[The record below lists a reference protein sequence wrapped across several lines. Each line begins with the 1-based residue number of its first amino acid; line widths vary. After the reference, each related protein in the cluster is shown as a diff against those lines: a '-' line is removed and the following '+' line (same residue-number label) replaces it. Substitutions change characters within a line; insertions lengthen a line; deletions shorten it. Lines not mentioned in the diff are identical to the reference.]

1 MTFRTIQTVKTP
13 VLFDLQAISV
23 RFGQLEAL
31 KSVDLQILQG
41 QRVALIGSNGS
52 GKSTL
57 LRVLNGLIS
66 PKSSQKSGRKT
77 GFVSGTIQTDANLRQ
92 AMLFQRPHLLRM
104 NVQANVAMGLWLAG
118 TGWAEAKTWALK
130 ALAQVGLQAEAA
142 RSAKTLSQGQQQR
155 VALARAWVVL
165 SDTKQS
171 NVLLLDEPTASMD
184 PHAKREVEAL
194 MQGFAAQNMTL
205 VFSSHNLG
213 QVKRLATHVA
223 YLEHGKLLAYLPVAD
238 FFDSEKVRTV
248 SPAADAFLKGET
260 A

>member
-1 MTFRTIQTVKTP
+1 MTFQTSPSTQPP
-13 VLFDLQAISV
+13 VLFDLKAISV
-23 RFGQLEAL
+23 RFGQIDAL
-31 KSVDLQILQG
+31 KNIDLQILQG

-66 PKSSQKSGRKT
+66 AKSGQKSGQL
-77 GFVSGTIQTDANLRQ
+77 SGKLQTDANLRQ
-92 AMLFQRPHLLRM
+92 AMLFQRPHMLRM
-104 NVQANVAMGLWLAG
+104 SVLANVAMGLWLSG
-118 TGWAEAKTWALK
+118 TRWEASKVRALE
-130 ALAQVGLQAEAA
+130 ALARVGLENEAS

-155 VALARAWVVL
+155 AALARAWVML
-165 SDTKQS
+165 SDTKQA
-171 NVLLLDEPTASMD
+171 NVLMLDEPTASMD

-194 MQGFAAQNMTL
+194 MHAFAEQNMTL

-223 YLEHGKLLAYLPVAD
+223 YLEHGKLLAYLPVDD
-238 FFDSEKVRTV
+238 FFDSAKLYTV

-260 A
+260 V

>member
-1 MTFRTIQTVKTP
+1 MTL
-13 VLFDLQAISV
+13 LFDLKAVSV

-31 KSVDLQILQG
+31 KNVDLQILQG

-66 PKSSQKSGRKT
+66 FKSGQKSGQIL
-77 GFVSGTIQTDANLRQ
+77 GTVQTDANLRQ
-92 AMLFQRPHLLRM
+92 AMLFQRPHMLRM
-104 NVQANVAMGLWLAG
+104 SVQANVAMGLWLAG
-118 TGWAEAKTWALK
+118 TGWAAAKTRALE
-130 ALAQVGLQAEAA
+130 ALVRVGLQAEAA

-165 SDTKQS
+165 SNTKQS
-171 NVLLLDEPTASMD
+171 NALLLDEPTASMD

-194 MQGFAAQNMTL
+194 MHDFAAQNMTL

-238 FFDSEKVRTV
+238 FFDSEKLQAV
-248 SPAADAFLKGET
+248 SPAADTFLKGET
-260 A
+260 T

>member
-1 MTFRTIQTVKTP
+1 MTL
-13 VLFDLQAISV
+13 LFDLKAVSV

-66 PKSSQKSGRKT
+66 PKSNQKSGQI
-77 GFVSGTIQTDANLRQ
+77 SGVLQTVANLRQ
-92 AMLFQRPHLLRM
+92 AMLFQRPHMLRIS
-104 NVQANVAMGLWLAG
+104 VQANVAMGLWLAG
-118 TGWAEAKTWALK
+118 TGWTEAKTRALE
-130 ALAQVGLQAEAA
+130 ALARVGLQDEAA

-194 MQGFAAQNMTL
+194 MQDFAAQNTTL

-223 YLEHGKLLAYLPVAD
+223 YLEHGELLAYLPVSD
-238 FFDSEKVRTV
+238 FFDGAKLRAV
-248 SPAADAFLKGET
+248 SPAGDAFLRGET
-260 A
+260 S

>member
-1 MTFRTIQTVKTP
+1 MS
-13 VLFDLQAISV
+13 VLFDLKAVSV
-23 RFGQLEAL
+23 RFGQHEAL
-31 KSVDLQILQG
+31 KNIDLQILQG
-41 QRVALIGSNGS
+41 QRVALIGANGS

-66 PKSSQKSGRKT
+66 PKSSQKSGQM
-77 GFVSGTIQTDANLRQ
+77 SGTMQTDASLRQ
-92 AMLFQRPHLLRM
+92 AMLFQRPHMLRM
-104 NVQANVAMGLWLAG
+104 SVLANVAMGLWLAG
-118 TGWAEAKTWALK
+118 SSWAEAKKRALQ
-130 ALAQVGLQAEAA
+130 ALVRVGLQDEAA

-155 VALARAWVVL
+155 VALARAWVCL
-165 SDTKQS
+165 SDAAVQ

-194 MQGFAAQNMTL
+194 MHDFAAQNMTL

-238 FFDSEKVRTV
+238 FFDADKLHAV

>member
-1 MTFRTIQTVKTP
+1 MTL
-13 VLFDLQAISV
+13 LFDLKGISV

-31 KSVDLQILQG
+31 KNVDLQILQG

-66 PKSSQKSGRKT
+66 SKSSQKTGQRT
-77 GFVSGTIQTDANLRQ
+77 GFVSGTIQTDTNLRQ
-92 AMLFQRPHLLRM
+92 AMLFQRPHMLRM
-104 NVQANVAMGLWLAG
+104 SVQANVAVGLWFAG
-118 TGWAEAKTWALK
+118 TGWAAAKMRALE
-130 ALAQVGLQAEAA
+130 ALARVGLQAEAV

-165 SDTKQS
+165 SNTKQS
-171 NVLLLDEPTASMD
+171 NALLLDEPTASMD

-194 MQGFAAQNMTL
+194 IHDFAEQNMTL

-223 YLEHGKLLAYLPVAD
+223 YLEKGQLLAYLPVGD
-238 FFDSEKVRTV
+238 FFDAEKLRTI
-248 SPAADAFLKGET
+248 SPEADAFLRGET

>member
-1 MTFRTIQTVKTP
+1 MTI
-13 VLFDLQAISV
+13 LFDLKAVSV
-23 RFGQLEAL
+23 WFGQLEAL
-31 KSVDLQILQG
+31 KAVDLQILQG

-77 GFVSGTIQTDANLRQ
+77 GFSSGTIETDTNLRQ
-92 AMLFQRPHLLRM
+92 AMLFQRPHMLRM
-104 NVQANVAMGLWLAG
+104 SVQANVAMGLWLAG
-118 TGWAEAKTWALK
+118 TGWAASKARALG
-130 ALAQVGLQAEAA
+130 ALQRVGLQAEAA

-165 SDTKQS
+165 SNAKQS
-171 NVLLLDEPTASMD
+171 NVLSLDEPTASMD

-194 MQGFAAQNMTL
+194 MQDFAAQNMTL

-223 YLEHGKLLAYLPVAD
+223 YLEHGALLAYLPVGD
-238 FFDSEKVRTV
+238 FFDAEKLLTV
-248 SPAADAFLKGET
+248 SPEAHAFLKGET

>member
-1 MTFRTIQTVKTP
+1 MTLQTSQSPLSP
-13 VLFDLQAISV
+13 VLFDLKAISV
-23 RFGQLEAL
+23 RFGQIDAL
-31 KSVDLQILQG
+31 KSIDLQILQG

-66 PKSSQKSGRKT
+66 PKSSQKSGQLL
-77 GFVSGTIQTDANLRQ
+77 GTLRTDANLRQ
-92 AMLFQRPHLLRM
+92 AMLFQRPHMLRIS
-104 NVQANVAMGLWLAG
+104 VQANVAMGLWLG
-118 TGWAEAKTWALK
+118 GVRWAAAKARALE
-130 ALAQVGLQAEAA
+130 ALARVGLQNEVA

-165 SDTKQS
+165 SDTKLS

-194 MQGFAAQNMTL
+194 MYSVATQNMTL

-223 YLEHGKLLAYLPVAD
+223 YLEHGKLLAYLPVRD
-238 FFDSEKVRTV
+238 FFDSQKLYAV
-248 SPAADAFLKGET
+248 SPAADTFLKGET
-260 A
+260 V

>member
-1 MTFRTIQTVKTP
+1 
-13 VLFDLQAISV
+13 
-23 RFGQLEAL
+23 
-31 KSVDLQILQG
+31 G

-66 PKSSQKSGRKT
+66 SKSGQKSGQM
-77 GFVSGTIQTDANLRQ
+77 SGTVQTYTNLQQ
-92 AMLFQRPHLLRM
+92 AMLFQRPLMLRM
-104 NVQANVAMGLWLAG
+104 SVQANVAMGLWLSG
-118 TGWAEAKTWALK
+118 MGWAEAKTR
-130 ALAQVGLQAEAA
+130 ALAGLARVGLQAEAA

-155 VALARAWVVL
+155 VALARAWAVL

-171 NVLLLDEPTASMD
+171 NALLLDEPTASMD

-194 MQGFAAQNMTL
+194 MQDFATQNMTL

-223 YLEHGKLLAYLPVAD
+223 YLEHGKLLAYLPVGD
-238 FFDSEKVRTV
+238 FFDAEKLLAI
-248 SPAADAFLKGET
+248 SPEADAFLKGEAT
-260 A
+260 

>member
-1 MTFRTIQTVKTP
+1 MTL
-13 VLFDLQAISV
+13 LFNLKDISV
-23 RFGQLEAL
+23 RFGSLKAL
-31 KSVDLQILQG
+31 DNVNLQIFQG

-66 PKSSQKSGRKT
+66 PKKSHQSEQKT
-77 GFVSGTIQTDANLRQ
+77 GSVSGTIQTHAHLRQ
-92 AMLFQRPHLLRM
+92 AMLFQRPHMLRM
-104 NVQANVAMGLWLAG
+104 SAQTNVALGLWFTG
-118 TGWAEAKTWALK
+118 TPWLQAKARALD
-130 ALAQVGLQAEAA
+130 ALARVSLQDQAA

-155 VALARAWVVL
+155 LALARACVCL
-165 SDTKQS
+165 SDPAFN

-184 PHAKREVEAL
+184 PHAKREVETI
-194 MQGFAAQNMTL
+194 MQDFAVQNMTL

-223 YLEHGKLLAYLPVAD
+223 YLEHGKLMVYLPVTD
-238 FFDSEKVRTV
+238 FFDSKCLQAL
-248 SPAADAFLKGET
+248 SPSADAFLKGES

>member
-1 MTFRTIQTVKTP
+1 MTLQTSQSPLAP
-13 VLFDLQAISV
+13 VLFDLKAISV
-23 RFGQLEAL
+23 RFGQIDAL
-31 KSVDLQILQG
+31 KSIDLQILQG

-66 PKSSQKSGRKT
+66 PKSSQKSGQLL
-77 GFVSGTIQTDANLRQ
+77 GTLRTDANLQQ
-92 AMLFQRPHLLRM
+92 AMLFQRPHMLRIS
-104 NVQANVAMGLWLAG
+104 VQANVAMGLWLG
-118 TGWAEAKTWALK
+118 GVRWAAAKVRALE
-130 ALAQVGLQAEAA
+130 ALARVGLQNEVV

-165 SDTKQS
+165 SDTKLS

-194 MQGFAAQNMTL
+194 MHSVATQNMTL

-223 YLEHGKLLAYLPVAD
+223 YLEHGKLLAYLPVRD
-238 FFDSEKVRTV
+238 FFDSQKLYAV
-248 SPAADAFLKGET
+248 SPAADTFLKGET
-260 A
+260 V

>member
-1 MTFRTIQTVKTP
+1 MTL
-13 VLFDLQAISV
+13 LFDLKGISV

-31 KSVDLQILQG
+31 KSIDLQILQG

-66 PKSSQKSGRKT
+66 SKSAQKSGQI
-77 GFVSGTIQTDANLRQ
+77 SGIVQTDPNLRQ
-92 AMLFQRPHLLRM
+92 AMLFQRPHMLRM
-104 NVQANVAMGLWLAG
+104 SVQANVAMGLWLAG
-118 TGWAEAKTWALK
+118 TGWAESKARALE
-130 ALAQVGLQAEAA
+130 ALARVGLQAEAA

-165 SDTKQS
+165 SDSKQS
-171 NVLLLDEPTASMD
+171 NALLLDEPTASMD
-184 PHAKREVEAL
+184 PHAKREVESL
-194 MQGFAAQNMTL
+194 MHDFAAQSMTL

-223 YLEHGKLLAYLPVAD
+223 YLEHGKLLAYLPVGD
-238 FFDSEKVRTV
+238 FFDAEKLRAI
-248 SPAADAFLKGET
+248 SPEADAFLKGET

>member
-1 MTFRTIQTVKTP
+1 MTL
-13 VLFDLQAISV
+13 LFDLKAVSV

-31 KSVDLQILQG
+31 KSVDLQIFQG

-66 PKSSQKSGRKT
+66 SKSGQKT
-77 GFVSGTIQTDANLRQ
+77 GQISGTVQRDPNLRQ
-92 AMLFQRPHLLRM
+92 AMLFQRPHMLRM
-104 NVQANVAMGLWLAG
+104 SVQANVAMGLCLAG
-118 TGWAEAKTWALK
+118 TGWAEAKTRALE
-130 ALAQVGLQAEAA
+130 ALARVGLQAEAA

-165 SDTKQS
+165 SDTKKS
-171 NVLLLDEPTASMD
+171 NLLLLDEPTASMD

-194 MQGFAAQNMTL
+194 MHDFATQNMTL

-223 YLEHGKLLAYLPVAD
+223 YLEHGKLLAYLPVDD
-238 FFDSEKVRTV
+238 FFDSAKLCTV

-260 A
+260 V

>member
-1 MTFRTIQTVKTP
+1 MTQNTTTMKT
-13 VLFDLQAISV
+13 VLFDLKAVSV
-23 RFGQLEAL
+23 RFGHIDAL

-41 QRVALIGSNGS
+41 QRLALVGSNGS
-52 GKSTL
+52 GKSSL
-57 LRVLNGLIS
+57 LRVLNGLIT
-66 PKSSQKSGRKT
+66 PKKNQMT
-77 GFVSGTIQTDANLRQ
+77 GDMEANAGIRQ
-92 AMLFQRPHLLRM
+92 AMLFQRPHMLRM
-104 NVQANVAMGLWLAG
+104 SAQANIAMGLWLSG
-118 TGWAEAKTWALK
+118 QSWKVAKTRALE
-130 ALAQVGLQAEAA
+130 ALARVGLQDEAA

-155 VALARAWVVL
+155 LALARAWVTL
-165 SDTKQS
+165 SHANLPHAIKS

-194 MQGFAAQNMTL
+194 MHAFAEQGMTL

-223 YLEHGKLLAYLPVAD
+223 YLEHGKLLAYLSVDA
-238 FFDSEKVRTV
+238 FFDADKLRVV

>member
-1 MTFRTIQTVKTP
+1 MSVTTSKLP
-13 VLFDLQAISV
+13 VLIDLSSVSV

-31 KSVDLQILQG
+31 KSVDLQVLQG
-41 QRVALIGSNGS
+41 QRLALIGSNGS

-66 PKSSQKSGRKT
+66 PNSGLT
-77 GFVSGTIQTDANLRQ
+77 VGQMSGQINTSANLRQ
-92 AMLFQRPHLLRM
+92 AMLFQRPHMLRLS
-104 NVQANVAMGLWLAG
+104 VQANVAMGLWLG
-118 TGWAEAKTWALK
+118 GVRWAEAKARAVQ
-130 ALAQVGLQAEAA
+130 ALAQVGLQDEAA
-142 RSAKTLSQGQQQR
+142 RPAKTLSQGQQQR
-155 VALARAWVVL
+155 VALARAWVCL
-165 SDTKQS
+165 SDPALQ

-194 MQGFAAQNMTL
+194 MHSFAEQRMTL

-238 FFDSEKVRTV
+238 FFDATKLQAM
-248 SPAADAFLKGET
+248 SPEADVFLKGET
-260 A
+260 L

>member
-1 MTFRTIQTVKTP
+1 MTPQTST
-13 VLFDLQAISV
+13 LFDLKAISV

-31 KSVDLQILQG
+31 KNIDLQILQG

-57 LRVLNGLIS
+57 LRVLNGLMT
-66 PKSSQKSGRKT
+66 PKNSQKSGRKT
-77 GFVSGTIQTDANLRQ
+77 EFVSGTIQTNANLRQ
-92 AMLFQRPHLLRM
+92 AMLFQRPHMLRM
-104 NVQANVAMGLWLAG
+104 SVQANVAMGLWLAG
-118 TGWAEAKTWALK
+118 TGWAAAKTRALE
-130 ALAQVGLQAEAA
+130 ALARVGLQAEAT

-155 VALARAWVVL
+155 VALARAWVCL
-165 SDTKQS
+165 SDPALQ
-171 NVLLLDEPTASMD
+171 NVLLLLDEPTASMD

-194 MQGFAAQNMTL
+194 MHDFAAQSMTL

-223 YLEHGKLLAYLPVAD
+223 YLEHGKLLAYLPVGD
-238 FFDSEKVRTV
+238 FFDSEKLRAV
-248 SPAADAFLKGET
+248 SLEADTFLKGET

>member
-1 MTFRTIQTVKTP
+1 MTL
-13 VLFDLQAISV
+13 LFDLQAVSV
-23 RFGQLEAL
+23 RFGQHEAL
-31 KSVDLQILQG
+31 KNVDLQILQG
-41 QRVALIGSNGS
+41 QRVALIGANGS

-66 PKSSQKSGRKT
+66 SKSSQKSGRKT

-92 AMLFQRPHLLRM
+92 AKLFQRPHMLRM
-104 NVQANVAMGLWLAG
+104 SVQANVAMGLWLAG
-118 TGWAEAKTWALK
+118 TGWAESKARALE
-130 ALAQVGLQAEAA
+130 ALARVGLQTEAA

-194 MQGFAAQNMTL
+194 MQDFAAQNMTL

-223 YLEHGKLLAYLPVAD
+223 YFEHGALLAYQPVAD
-238 FFDSEKVRTV
+238 FFNAEKLLTI
-248 SPAADAFLKGET
+248 SPEANAFLKGET

>member
-1 MTFRTIQTVKTP
+1 MTIQTTQTAKSP
-13 VLFDLQAISV
+13 ALFDLRAVSV

-31 KSVDLQILQG
+31 KSVDLQIFQG

-66 PKSSQKSGRKT
+66 PKNNQKSGQR
-77 GFVSGTIQTDANLRQ
+77 SGSVQTDAHLRQ
-92 AMLFQRPHLLRM
+92 AMLFQRPHMLRM
-104 NVQANVAMGLWLAG
+104 SVQANVAMGLWLAG
-118 TGWAEAKTWALK
+118 MRWADAKTQAL
-130 ALAQVGLQAEAA
+130 VGLSRVGLKNEAL

-155 VALARAWVVL
+155 VGLARAWVCL
-165 SDTKQS
+165 SDPALQ

-194 MQGFAAQNMTL
+194 MHDFAAQNMTL

-223 YLEHGKLLAYLPVAD
+223 YLEHGKLLAYLPVLD
-238 FFDSEKVRTV
+238 FFDSDKLHAV

-260 A
+260 T

>member
-1 MTFRTIQTVKTP
+1 MTFQTTQIAKTP
-13 VLFDLQAISV
+13 VLFDLKAVSV

-66 PKSSQKSGRKT
+66 PNSSRKSGQKT
-77 GFVSGTIQTDANLRQ
+77 GFVSGTIQTDTNLRQ
-92 AMLFQRPHLLRM
+92 AMLFQRPHMLRM
-104 NVQANVAMGLWLAG
+104 SVQANVAMGLWLDG
-118 TGWAEAKTWALK
+118 VRWADAKARALD
-130 ALAQVGLQAEAA
+130 ALASVGLQNEAT

-155 VALARAWVVL
+155 VAMARAWVCL
-165 SDTKQS
+165 SDAALQ

-194 MQGFAAQNMTL
+194 MHDFAAQNMTL

-223 YLEHGKLLAYLPVAD
+223 YLEHGKLLAYLPVGD
-238 FFDSEKVRTV
+238 FFDSEKLR
-248 SPAADAFLKGET
+248 SASLEADAFLKGEAT
-260 A
+260 